1 MAKDQIKRYS
11 ILFSLIIVLYI
22 TYLIVKPFIPAL
34 VCGFIFAYLFYPIYK
49 RLNKS
54 IPYKT
59 FNAVMIVILIILIII
74 VPLALIAGNIA
85 IETFNLY
92 NSGIINSDSI
102 NSYIGTNDFITNN
115 YAKLVA
121 ETSAIASNFIRSIP
135 SKLIDFL
142 IIIYTTFTLLLY
154 GDSIVKKIR
163 SFLPVKDKDALLN
176 HVGDTTFAIVYGLF
190 VTAAIMF
197 IISLI
202 TFKII
207 GVKPAFFLSILIGIL
222 ALIPLLGSSVVLIPL
237 GIIHYLRGNIFTV
250 GGIIILGVILVLIE
264 NLVKAKIIGDKAKLH
279 PLVVIVGIFGGIK
292 LFGFIGF
299 IAGPV
304 LLSALIIIIKEY
316 YPELENEA

>member
-1 MAKDQIKRYS
+1 MGKDQIKRYS
-11 ILFSLIIVLYI
+11 LLFSLIIVLYI
-22 TYLIVKPFIPAL
+22 TYLIIQPFIPAL
-34 VCGFIFAYLFYPIYK
+34 ICGFIFAYLFYPIYK
-49 RLNKS
+49 KLNKT
-54 IPYKT
+54 IPHKT
-59 FNAVMIVILIILIII
+59 FNAVMVVILIILIII
-74 VPLALIAGNIA
+74 VPLALIATNLA

-92 NSGIINSDSI
+92 NSGIINSDAI
-102 NSYIGTNDFITNN
+102 NSYIGGNDFITSN
-115 YAKLVA
+115 YSKLVA
-121 ETSAIASNFIRSIP
+121 ETSAIASNFIKSIP
-135 SKLIDFL
+135 TKLIDFL
-142 IIIYTTFTLLLY
+142 IILYTTFTLLLY
-154 GDSIVKKIR
+154 GDSIVKKIK

-197 IISLI
+197 VISLI

-207 GVKPAFFLSILIGIL
+207 GVNPAFFLSILIGIL

-237 GIIHYLRGNIFTV
+237 GIIHFLRGNTYTV
-250 GGIIILGVILVLIE
+250 AGIIILGVILVLIE